1 MTGEPLTA
9 TPSGE
14 RRCQCVLRHSPVP
27 MELHR
32 HHVWPLGEGGPDV
45 AANLRWLCP
54 TTHSSAHK
62 LWREYQKR
70 STAPPWDVLRKYNKY
85 TRDIVAL
92 GWSQAH
98 PDPVPF

>member
-1 MTGEPLTA
+1 
-9 TPSGE
+9 
-14 RRCQCVLRHSPVP
+14 

-54 TTHSSAHK
+54 STHANAHK
-62 LWREYQKR
+62 LWREYEKR
-70 STAPPWDVLRKYNKY
+70 STTPPWDVLRKYNKY

-98 PDPVPF
+98 PTPVLF